1 MSRKRS
7 KPLPPVAPEEA
18 DLFRETVGAVRR
30 LQHDRVYHPPRRP
43 APRPR
48 FRELD
53 ERAVVEDML
62 HTDPHTA
69 ELETG
74 EELLFFRPGLQH
86 SVLRRLRRGQFTVE
100 AEFDLHGMT
109 VATARRALAEF
120 LHAAVVAGRR
130 CVRIIHGKG
139 HGSHQRK
146 PVLKSKVDHWLRQ
159 RRDVLAFCSARR
171 VDGGTGAVYVLLRR
185 SR

>member
-1 MSRKRS
+1 MSRKRP
-7 KPLPPVAPEEA
+7 KTLPEVAPEEA
-18 DLFRETVGAVRR
+18 DLFRSAVGPVRR

-43 APRPR
+43 SPRPR

-53 ERAVVEDML
+53 EQAVKREML
-62 HTDPHTA
+62 HGDLHPA

-74 EELLFFRPGLQH
+74 DELLFFRPGLQH
-86 SVLRRLRRGQFTVE
+86 SVLRRLRRGQFTIE

-109 VATARRALAEF
+109 VPVARQALAEF
-120 LHAAVVAGRR
+120 LHAAGAHGQR

-159 RRDVLAFCSARR
+159 RRDVLAFCSARQ

-185 SR
+185 PR